1 MPVGVFDHFGGWLP
15 TALLLINA
23 AAVLAG
29 ALTDLFYR
37 KIPNFH
43 VAIVA
48 LCAVTYSALF
58 HRDQL
63 ILHLLNFLYVTGV
76 GIVLFRRKVLGGG
89 DVKFIA
95 ALALWF
101 LPQQL
106 GLFVLSVLIC
116 GGVLGSIYLALCL
129 LHLFC
134 VKHLPKIKVP
144 AVKADAG
151 MPYGVATAV
160 GFALASVRVIL

>member
-1 MPVGVFDHFGGWLP
+1 MQPGPFSHFSDLAP
-15 TALLLINA
+15 IILILVNA
-23 AAVLAG
+23 TAVLAG

-37 KIPNFH
+37 KIPNVH

-48 LCAVTYSALF
+48 VCAVTYVALF
-58 HRDQL
+58 QRDQL
-63 ILHLLNFLYVTGV
+63 LLHLLNFFYVAGV
-76 GIVLFRRKVLGGG
+76 GVILFRKKVLGGG

-106 GLFVLSVLIC
+106 GTFIMTVLIC
-116 GGVLGSIYLALCL
+116 GGVLGSIYLAFCL
-129 LHLFC
+129 LHLLC
-134 VKHLPKIKVP
+134 KKHLPWLRVP
-144 AVKADAG
+144 EVKANAG

-160 GFALASVRVIL
+160 GFALVSLRFM

>member
-1 MPVGVFDHFGGWLP
+1 MAAGMLSRFSEIAP
-15 TALLLINA
+15 LILILVNA

-37 KIPNFH
+37 KIPNIH

-48 LCAVTYSALF
+48 VCAITYTALF
-58 HRDQL
+58 DREQL
-63 ILHLLNFLYVTGV
+63 VFHLLNFVYVA
-76 GIVLFRRKVLGGG
+76 GIGIILFRKKVLGGG

-106 GLFVLSVLIC
+106 GFFILTMLIC
-116 GGVLGSIYLALCL
+116 GGILGGLYLAFCL
-129 LHLFC
+129 LHIVC
-134 VKHLPKIKVP
+134 KKHLPSLRVP
-144 AVKADAG
+144 EVKADAG
-151 MPYGVATAV
+151 MPYGVATAF
-160 GFALASVRVIL
+160 GFALASLRFM

>member
-1 MPVGVFDHFGGWLP
+1 MPVGIFDNLGAWLP
-15 TALLLINA
+15 TALLLVNA

-37 KIPNFH
+37 KIPNIH
-43 VAIVA
+43 VTIVA
-48 LCAVTYSALF
+48 LCAITYTALF
-58 HRDQL
+58 QRDQF
-63 ILHLLNFLYVTGV
+63 ILHLLNFLYVAGV

-106 GLFVLSVLIC
+106 GLFILSVLIC

-134 VKHLPKIKVP
+134 VKHLPKIRVP
-144 AVKADAG
+144 EVRADAG
-151 MPYGVATAV
+151 MPYGIATAV
-160 GFALASVRVIL
+160 GFAFASIRVIL